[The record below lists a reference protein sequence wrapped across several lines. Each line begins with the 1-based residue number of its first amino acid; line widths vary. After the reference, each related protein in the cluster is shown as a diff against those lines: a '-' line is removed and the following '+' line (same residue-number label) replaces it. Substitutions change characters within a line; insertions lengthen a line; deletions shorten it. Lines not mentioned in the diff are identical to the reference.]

1 MTYALVVASEADD
14 HRRGLGRIHLLK
26 YAYLA
31 DLAHAEAKG
40 ATFTGIEW
48 RFYKFGPWAT
58 EAFETIEPLVR
69 RIGAEEHTFP
79 SRISDDSVR
88 YIVDL
93 DDAGSRGA
101 ERALPAS
108 VALAIRRAVR
118 EHGDDTSS
126 LLHAVYSTPPMLHA
140 RPGERLELV
149 RPAEEVPVAAVAAAV
164 EAADAARAPSVKQAR
179 RRAAQIA
186 EARARIMAALAA
198 PRSSSASSAPTPAP
212 RYDDVFDAGQH
223 WLDSLGGDPPPTG
236 TAKVTIGEDVWDSEA
251 RRAPKLPR

>member
-14 HRRGLGRIHLLK
+14 YRRGLGRIHLLK

-31 DLAHAEAKG
+31 DLAHADARG
-40 ATFTGIEW
+40 TSYTGVEW

-58 EAFETIEPLVR
+58 EAFEAIEPLVR
-69 RIGAEEHTFP
+69 RIGAEERMVP
-79 SRISDDSVR
+79 SRISDDSAR
-88 YIVDL
+88 YVVDL
-93 DDAGSRGA
+93 DEAGSREA
-101 ERALPAS
+101 ERALPVA
-108 VALAIRRAVR
+108 VALAVRRAVR

-126 LLHAVYSTPPMLHA
+126 LLHAVYSTAPMLHA

-149 RPAEEVPVAAVAAAV
+149 RAPEVAPV
-164 EAADAARAPSVKQAR
+164 EAAAAPVEAPVRSVKQAK

-198 PRSSSASSAPTPAP
+198 PRGSSASSAPTPAP
-212 RYDDVFDAGQH
+212 RYDEVFDAGQQ
-223 WLDSLGGDPPPTG
+223 WLDTLGGDPPPSG